1 MFVQRQDLCIY
12 AIHFY
17 HLRYNSYPDTARGGG
32 APRTSRASCRP
43 SGYDMGSAYNRS
55 LSRAPQTVILRA
67 RRRASLHGM
76 LA

>member
-32 APRTSRASCRP
+32 GRHELPGPAAGPQDMTWAAPT
-43 SGYDMGSAYNRS
+43 
-55 LSRAPQTVILRA
+55 IA
-67 RRRASLHGM
+67 RCLVLLKRLF
-76 LA
+76 